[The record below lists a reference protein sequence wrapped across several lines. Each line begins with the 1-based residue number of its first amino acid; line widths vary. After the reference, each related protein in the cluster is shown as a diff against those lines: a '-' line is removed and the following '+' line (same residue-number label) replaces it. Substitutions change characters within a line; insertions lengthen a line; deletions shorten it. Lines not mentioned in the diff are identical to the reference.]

1 MKKNV
6 TFFRK
11 MHNCLGFSLQL
22 IFPHVF
28 IALCLKWWHKL
39 PFNENKPHQFALRS
53 SMLSD
58 QANVLMY
65 MFDQTWRIVY
75 TFRDIFHLFYTFC
88 HCKRLIILRFSC
100 ETCFCQLFGPFGTEF
115 LCLANLTFRFVV
127 MWSIWSIIAAICWA
141 YKWIYLHLV
150 RV

>member
-1 MKKNV
+1 M

-11 MHNCLGFSLQL
+11 TYNCCLGFSLL
-22 IFPHVF
+22 SIFPHVF
-28 IALCLKWWHKL
+28 IAFCLKCSDNSS
-39 PFNENKPHQFALRS
+39 FNPNKPHQFVLH
-53 SMLSD
+53 LSVLSN
-58 QANVLMY
+58 QVNVLKH

-75 TFRDIFHLFYTFC
+75 TFLDIFHLFYTFC
-88 HCKRLIILRFSC
+88 RCKRLIILRFSC

-127 MWSIWSIIAAICWA
+127 MWLIRSIAAICRA